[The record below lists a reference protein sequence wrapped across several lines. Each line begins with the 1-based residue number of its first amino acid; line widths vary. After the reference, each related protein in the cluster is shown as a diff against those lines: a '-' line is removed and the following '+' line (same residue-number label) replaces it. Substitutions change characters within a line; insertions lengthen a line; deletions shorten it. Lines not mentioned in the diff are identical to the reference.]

1 MAFFNKNDRAKRKA
15 QLVERAA
22 QLNRRLE
29 NTKAS
34 LDDVTKELD
43 ELSKP
48 EWIISPAAYDKLLR
62 VMGSSDH
69 DDTFFRDFSGGA
81 HMRYDTIEI
90 ERTKPGVRA
99 NFIHKGIPYAGI
111 EFDAQGVLEH
121 PGDKV
126 TVTDLRG
133 VTDIKFSRE

>member
-1 MAFFNKNDRAKRKA
+1 MAFFRSDRAKQKQRVADDIAFFERKINELKARADQA
-15 QLVERAA
+15 QA
-22 QLNRRLE
+22 
-29 NTKAS
+29 
-34 LDDVTKELD
+34 ELA

-48 EWIISPAAYDKLLR
+48 EWIISPATYDKLLH
-62 VMGSSDH
+62 VMGSDTP
-69 DDTFFRDFSGGA
+69 DETFFRDTRGA

-90 ERTKPGVRA
+90 ERTKYGVRV
-99 NFIHKGIPYAGI
+99 NFIHKGIPHAGL
-111 EFDAQGVLEH
+111 EFDAQCVLQG

>member
-1 MAFFNKNDRAKRKA
+1 MAFFRSDRAKQKQRVADDIAFFERKINELKARADQA
-15 QLVERAA
+15 QA
-22 QLNRRLE
+22 
-29 NTKAS
+29 
-34 LDDVTKELD
+34 ELD

-48 EWIISPAAYDKLLR
+48 EWIISPATYDKLLR

-90 ERTKPGVRA
+90 ERTKPGVRV